1 MSSTDVRG
9 QVREFISGRFPQ
21 ITFDD
26 DQDIF
31 EMGFV
36 NSLFAM
42 ELVMFVERAFD
53 VRVPKAEL
61 RRENFR
67 SVTTITD
74 VIERVAAPTTTAG

>member
-1 MSSTDVRG
+1 MSSTDARA
-9 QVREFISGRFPQ
+9 QIRDFISGRFPQ

-42 ELVMFVERAFD
+42 ELVMFVERAFG
-53 VRVPKAEL
+53 VRVPNTEL

-67 SVTTITD
+67 SVTAITD
-74 VIERVAAPTTTAG
+74 VVERITAATASAG

>member
-1 MSSTDVRG
+1 MSSTDARD
-9 QVREFISGRFPQ
+9 RIRDFISGRFPQ

-42 ELVMFVERAFD
+42 ELVMFVERAFG
-53 VRVPKAEL
+53 VRVPNTEL

-67 SVTTITD
+67 SVTAITD
-74 VIERVAAPTTTAG
+74 VVERITAATASAG

>member
-1 MSSTDVRG
+1 MSSTEIRS

-21 ITFDD
+21 VTFDD

-42 ELVMFVERAFD
+42 ELVVFVERTFS
-53 VRVPKAEL
+53 VRVPNGEL

-67 SVTTITD
+67 SVTSITE
-74 VIERVAAPTTTAG
+74 VVERVTAASTTA

>member
-42 ELVMFVERAFD
+42 ELVMFVEREFG
-53 VRVPKAEL
+53 VRVPKTEL

-67 SVTTITD
+67 SVTTITE

>member
-1 MSSTDVRG
+1 MSSTEIRT

-21 ITFDD
+21 VTFDD

-42 ELVMFVERAFD
+42 ELVVFVERTFA
-53 VRVPKAEL
+53 VRVPNNEL

-67 SVTTITD
+67 SVTSITG
-74 VIERVAAPTTTAG
+74 VVERVTAASTTA

>member
-1 MSSTDVRG
+1 MSSTEVRG

-42 ELVMFVERAFD
+42 ELVMFVERAFG
-53 VRVPKAEL
+53 VRVPNTEL

-67 SVTTITD
+67 SVTAITA
-74 VIERVAAPTTTAG
+74 VVERITAATATAG

>member
-1 MSSTDVRG
+1 MSSTEIRA

-21 ITFDD
+21 VTFDD

-42 ELVMFVERAFD
+42 ELVVFVERTFS
-53 VRVPKAEL
+53 VRVPNGEL

-67 SVTTITD
+67 SVTSITE
-74 VIERVAAPTTTAG
+74 VVERVTAASTTA